1 MTKSVTRPLGTGI
14 RARSAKTLGAVW
26 IMAALACEGPGNT
39 STSQPTGGYQ
49 ANGAAHKVQ
58 LSAAQVAQLEKS
70 GAKFQV
76 IGDYGSFKLVQ
87 ADEQA
92 LAKLPE
98 PSNVELRDNYNEIL
112 LNAGV
117 IHTATAHGQ
126 SLRGMRPLASS
137 KGLHIVQFAG
147 PVKPEW
153 YKELEQ
159 TGVRI
164 VTYIPNN
171 AYIVYGDAA
180 SLSKLDSHVR
190 SSRVIQWNGDYL
202 NDYKLDPSA
211 YKSETPTFSIQLV
224 KDAEANQATL
234 ALINKL
240 QSRDGKIRESQGYVN
255 IVAHLTRENLFAI
268 AERPDVI
275 SIQPYFTPRKVDERQ
290 DMIIAGQLTGNG
302 PTGPGYLAWLQSKGF
317 NTNQVADFG
326 VDVSDSGLDN
336 GSQTPNHFALYTG
349 GSVTNA
355 SRVVYNRLEGSPNS
369 GSTIQGCD
377 GHGTL
382 NSHIVAGYST
392 LSGTPHTDALG
403 FAYGL
408 GVAPF
413 VKLGSSVVFD
423 PGSFTD
429 PVYEDLQSRAY
440 NDGMRI
446 SSNSWGASSN
456 AYNIDAQSYDA
467 LVRDAQPE
475 GSAQANAGNQEMV
488 ILFAAGN
495 SGSSANTVGT
505 PGTAKNIITVGA
517 SENVHPFGGPD
528 ACSTGDTSADSAN
541 DMASFSS
548 RGPTSDGR
556 KKPDIVAPGTH
567 VSGGVAQTE
576 GQRSTTPASPLG
588 DANPCFD
595 ASGVCAGYNSDFH
608 PPGQEWYSASTG
620 TSHSTPAVAGGAALV
635 RQYFINKA
643 LTPPSAAMTKAYL
656 MNSAHFM
663 TGTGANDNLFSNN
676 QGMGLMDLDFAF
688 DGTPRLLNDQTAANL
703 FTATGQ
709 TRTFEGT
716 LANTSKPFR
725 VTLAWT
731 DAPGATSG
739 SAWKNNLDLSVTIGG
754 VTYKGNV
761 FDKGASMPGG
771 TADERNNVE
780 SVFLPAGVT
789 GNYTVTVT
797 ATNINSDGVPA
808 NSTALDQ
815 DFALVVYNSCD
826 DAGEVP
832 TGVTATVS
840 GDNKIDVAWTANS
853 SASYAIYRATT
864 AGGPY
869 TRVAT
874 ATSSP
879 YTDTTV
885 SGSTTYYYVVR
896 GVECAESANSN
907 EASATATGVCT
918 LLPTFAGV
926 SSVTNAAQA
935 TCGTTVTWAE
945 GSASC
950 GGTLGYNIYRST
962 TANFTPSEANRIAT
976 GVTGTSFSDILN
988 LAQGTTYYYVVRAAE
1003 SGIAPTPVEEQNTVQ
1018 KSAAPT
1024 GVITPGASN
1033 FFDDLDSNRP
1043 ASAAAY
1049 WIASATQG
1057 NANTINLVSGCHYQS
1072 AANAYRFGAAATTC
1086 GGTYPISTDA
1096 TLSLGGNGSVSPS
1109 INGFNIDASATDAK
1123 LTFNIW
1129 YNFEKDYDGA
1139 YLAYSTTAA
1148 TGPWTPISDTVST
1161 TQPYIS
1167 AGGYDGTLKSNTTIR
1182 IWTTQNQGANGAL
1195 KAVTAD
1201 LKALA
1206 GKKVWFA
1213 FRFYADNLYNYEGI
1227 YLDDVRLKADNIASC
1242 TTSTPPPGPAVTYKI
1257 TDLPASAKA
1266 GTPVTFTVT
1275 ALDAVGQT
1283 ATGYTGSASF
1293 TSSDAQAA
1301 LPPTTAFTAGVASNV
1316 SITFKTLGKQTVTAK
1331 DTVSASIMG
1340 TGSTTVT
1347 PGDPAGIAFTVQP
1360 TTVGAGVSITPAVKV
1375 GLVDQ
1380 FGNPVTTG
1388 TNKITVALG
1397 NNPTGAALTGT
1408 TTVAAVN
1415 GVATFSNLS
1424 LDKVGTGYTLTATVE
1439 GITGATATSAAFTVV
1454 AGPAA
1459 KLAFI
1464 KQPSNGPV
1472 GILNEVQVAVQD
1484 KFGNINLT
1492 STAEVTLALEA
1503 NPAGGTLTGTT
1514 KVAAVAGVATFKNLK
1529 ITKLGAGYTLAAT
1542 SGTLAKA
1549 VSNPFNLGAAPPF
1562 RARFTKQPSNTVVR
1576 TPISPAVEVTLYD
1589 EFDNIST
1596 EATISVS
1603 IALASNPSGTT
1614 LSGVTTVTPVNGIAV
1629 FDDLEVDRAGFNY
1642 TLVAGASGLYPDTS
1656 KGFDVA
1662 PGSASTLTSLVFR
1675 AAPTTVVAGEELPA
1689 VQVELQD
1696 SLGRVITSG
1705 THTVTLYLGTNPTGA
1720 SLLGVTSASTVNG
1733 VATFEGLSVRK
1744 AGQGYTLRASAATF
1758 LSGVSSAFTVTPA
1771 AAASYKLALPAS
1783 VPAGTEVTLTATAYD
1798 AYRNVATTYAGAA
1811 KVASSDAAA
1820 TVPATVQ
1827 FASGKAS
1834 VTVKFATGGLNTIT
1848 LTDALTDT
1856 LTASIQTN
1864 TTTSPGN
1871 GNGSGNGN
1879 GDGDDDDDDD
1889 DDDSG
1894 CSATS
1899 GTDASIY
1906 LGLLVLAKYALGRKR
1921 RGQLAA

>member
-1 MTKSVTRPLGTGI
+1 
-14 RARSAKTLGAVW
+14 
-26 IMAALACEGPGNT
+26 MAALACEGPGT
-39 STSQPTGGYQ
+39 SSTSQQTDGYQ
-49 ANGAAHKVQ
+49 ANAGHKVQ

-87 ADEQA
+87 ADDQVLSA
-92 LAKLPE
+92 LPA
-98 PSNVELRDNYNEIL
+98 SSVELRDNYNEIL

-117 IHTATAHGQ
+117 IHTATEHGQ
-126 SLRGMRPLASS
+126 SLRGMRPLAFS

-153 YKELEQ
+153 YKELEK

-180 SLSKLDSHVR
+180 ALSKLDSHVR
-190 SSRVIQWNGDYL
+190 ASRVIQWNGDYL

-211 YKSETPTFSIQLV
+211 YKSETPTFAIQLV
-224 KDAEANQATL
+224 KDAEVNQATL

-275 SIQPYFTPRKVDERQ
+275 SIQPYFTPRKFDERQ
-290 DMIIAGQLTGNG
+290 NMIVSGNLSGNG
-302 PTGPGYLAWLQSKGF
+302 ITGPGYLQWLQSKGF
-317 NTNQVADFG
+317 NTNQIADFG

-336 GSQTPNHFALYTG
+336 GSQTPNHFALYAG
-349 GSVTNA
+349 GSVSNT

-382 NSHIVAGYST
+382 NSHIVGGYAALT
-392 LSGTPHTDALG
+392 GTPHTDSLG
-403 FAYGL
+403 FSYGL

-456 AYNIDAQSYDA
+456 AYNVDAQAYDA

-475 GSAQANAGNQEMV
+475 GSAQANPGNQEMV

-517 SENVHPFGGPD
+517 SENVHPFGGAD
-528 ACSTGDTSADSAN
+528 ACDTGDNEADSAN
-541 DMASFSS
+541 DIVGFSS

-567 VSGGVAQTE
+567 VSGGMAQTE
-576 GQRSTTPASPLG
+576 GQRSGTPANPLG
-588 DANPCFD
+588 DALPCFD

-608 PPGQEWYSASTG
+608 PPGQEWYSASSG

-656 MNSAHFM
+656 MNSAHYM

-676 QGMGLMDLDFAF
+676 QGMGLMDLGFAF
-688 DGTPRLLNDQTAANL
+688 DGTPRLLNDQTEANL

-716 LANTSKPFR
+716 LADTTKPFR

-731 DAPGATSG
+731 DAPGPTSG

-761 FDKGASMPGG
+761 FDKGASITGG
-771 TADERNNVE
+771 AADERNNVE

-789 GNYTVTVT
+789 GNYSITVT
-797 ATNINSDGVPA
+797 ATNVNSDGVPGNA
-808 NSTALDQ
+808 SALDQ
-815 DFALVVYNSCD
+815 DFAVVVYNSCD

-885 SGSTTYYYVVR
+885 SGGTTYYYVVR

-907 EASATATGVCT
+907 ESSATATGVCT

-926 SSVTNAAQA
+926 TSVTNAAQA
-935 TCGTTVTWAE
+935 TCGTTVNWAA

-950 GGTLGYNIYRST
+950 GGTLSYNVYRST

-988 LAQGTTYYYVVRAAE
+988 LTQGTTYHYVVRAAE

-1024 GVITPGASN
+1024 GVITPGLN
-1033 FFDDLDSNRP
+1033 FFDDLDGNRP
-1043 ASAAAY
+1043 ATPAAY
-1049 WIASATQG
+1049 WIATATTG
-1057 NANTINLVSGCHYQS
+1057 NVNTINVVSGCHYQS
-1072 AANAYRFGAAATTC
+1072 ATSAYRFGAPNTSC

-1109 INGFNIDASATDAK
+1109 INGFTIDASATEAK
-1123 LTFNIW
+1123 MTFNLW

-1148 TGPWTPISDTVST
+1148 TGPWTAISDVVST
-1161 TQPYIS
+1161 TQPYVS
-1167 AGGYDGTLKSNTTIR
+1167 AGGYDGALKSSTTTR
-1182 IWTTQNQGANGAL
+1182 IWTTQNQGANGSL
-1195 KAVTAD
+1195 KAVTVD

-1213 FRFYADNLYNYEGI
+1213 FRFYADNLYNYEGVYI
-1227 YLDDVRLKADNIASC
+1227 DDVRLKADNIAAC
-1242 TTSTPPPGPAVTYKI
+1242 TTSTPPPGPAVGYKV
-1257 TDLPASAKA
+1257 TDLPASAQA
-1266 GTPVTFTVT
+1266 GSPVTFTVT

-1293 TSSDAQAA
+1293 TSSDPQAV
-1301 LPPTTAFTAGVASNV
+1301 LPAPAAFTAGVASNV

-1331 DTVSASIMG
+1331 DTVTASIMG

-1347 PGDPAGIAFTVQP
+1347 PGAPAGIAFTVQP
-1360 TTVGAGVSITPAVKV
+1360 ATVGAGVSIVPAVKV

-1397 NNPTGAALTGT
+1397 NNPTGATLSGTLTVT
-1408 TTVAAVN
+1408 AVN

-1424 LDKVGTGYTLTATVE
+1424 LDKVGTGYTLTATAE
-1439 GITGATATSAAFTVV
+1439 GLTGATATSAAFAVV

-1464 KQPSNGPV
+1464 KQPANGPV
-1472 GILNEVQVAVQD
+1472 GILAPVQVAVQD
-1484 KFGNINLT
+1484 KFGNINTT
-1492 STAEVTLALEA
+1492 STANVTIALDA

-1514 KVAAVAGVATFKNLK
+1514 TVAAVAGVATFNNLK

-1542 SGTLAKA
+1542 SGTLTKA
-1549 VSNPFNLGAAPPF
+1549 VSSPFDLGAAPPY
-1562 RARFTKQPSNTVVR
+1562 RARFTTQPGNSTAG
-1576 TPISPAVEVTLYD
+1576 TPISPAVQVTLYD
-1589 EFDNIST
+1589 EFDNVST
-1596 EATISVS
+1596 GATTAVS
-1603 IALASNPSGTT
+1603 IALASNPSGAS
-1614 LSGVTTVTPVNGIAV
+1614 LNGVTTVIPVNGIAV
-1629 FDDLEVDRAGFNY
+1629 FDDLEVDRAGSNY

-1656 KGFDVA
+1656 KGFNVA
-1662 PGSASTLTSLVFR
+1662 AGTGGSVTKLVFR
-1675 AAPTTVVAGEELPA
+1675 AAPTTVVAGETLSA
-1689 VQVELQD
+1689 VEVELQD
-1696 SLGRVITSG
+1696 SQGRVITNG
-1705 THTVTLYLGTNPTGA
+1705 THTVSLYLGTNPTGA
-1720 SLLGVTSASTVNG
+1720 SLLGATSASTVNG
-1733 VATFEGLSVRK
+1733 VAKFDDLSVRK
-1744 AGQGYTLRASAATF
+1744 AGEGYTLRASAPTF
-1758 LSGVSSAFTVTPA
+1758 QSAASAAFTVTPA

-1783 VPAGTEVTLTATAYD
+1783 VPAGTDVTLTATAYD
-1798 AYRNVATTYAGAA
+1798 AFRNVATPYAGAA
-1811 KVASSDAAA
+1811 KVTSSDAAA
-1820 TVPATVQ
+1820 TFPATVQ
-1827 FASGKAS
+1827 FAGGKAS
-1834 VTVKFATGGLNTIT
+1834 FTVKFATGGLNTIT
-1848 LTDALTDT
+1848 VTDATTESLS
-1856 LTASIQTN
+1856 ASVQTN
-1864 TTTSPGN
+1864 TTTSSGDGGGN
-1871 GNGSGNGN
+1871 GGG
-1879 GDGDDDDDDD
+1879 DDDD